1 MVFDV
6 YAERV
11 GRLLSM
17 MDREG
22 LDGFFVLVVEGLNWE
37 SAYYLSGYRG
47 SSAAFLVSRHGGVL
61 ITDGRYLAQARS
73 QSPFEVEDQGGR
85 SLNEALLDRI
95 RRMGLR
101 RVGFEADRI
110 FHSTFLE
117 LHSHLGGSLVD
128 CSRFMPELRRTKDR
142 READLIAEAA
152 RICADAFLETLSLAS
167 PGMTEREFASMLEQ
181 KIVSSGAEG
190 GWGSHSFI
198 VASGPR
204 SALPHGVP
212 TDRVL
217 CQGEWF
223 TVDFGARYQGYVC
236 DVTRNVAVGSLD
248 PWARDVYHV
257 LVAAQDQAV
266 RAMMEGERQASQV
279 DQAARRVI
287 QEAGM
292 GDLFSHGLGHGLG
305 LEVHEAPR
313 VSSRSQ
319 DVLAPG
325 DVITV
330 EPGIYLEGKGG
341 LRVEDDY
348 LISSQGVE
356 CLSSP
361 LPREM
366 FVIR

>member
-1 MVFDV
+1 M
-6 YAERV
+6 
-11 GRLLSM
+11 
-17 MDREG
+17 
-22 LDGFFVLVVEGLNWE
+22 
-37 SAYYLSGYRG
+37 
-47 SSAAFLVSRHGGVL
+47 
-61 ITDGRYLAQARS
+61 
-73 QSPFEVEDQGGR
+73 
-85 SLNEALLDRI
+85 
-95 RRMGLR
+95 
-101 RVGFEADRI
+101 
-110 FHSTFLE
+110 
-117 LHSHLGGSLVD
+117 D

-248 PWARDVYHV
+248 PWARDVYQV

-266 RAMMEGERQASQV
+266 RALMEGERQASQV
-279 DQAARRVI
+279 DQAA
-287 QEAGM
+287 G
-292 GDLFSHGLGHGLG
+292 G
-305 LEVHEAPR
+305 
-313 VSSRSQ
+313 SSRRLEWGTCSPTGWATGWGSRSTRPPGLQ
-319 DVLAPG
+319 PEPGRAGPG